1 MYVFVISLII
11 ISIIILAYY
20 EVLANRRLDVVEKE
34 VNNIKLQN
42 QATLKNVEKNQER
55 LEKEMQEYFKKNEE
69 FNEMFQ
75 RQLEEIEKN
84 TKKNN

>member
-11 ISIIILAYY
+11 ISIMILAYY
-20 EVLANRRLDVVEKE
+20 QLLANRRLDKVEKE

-42 QATLKNVEKNQER
+42 QVTLKNVENNQQR

-75 RQLEEIEKN
+75 RQLDKIEEN
-84 TKKNN
+84 TRNN

>member
-11 ISIIILAYY
+11 ISIMILAYY
-20 EVLANRRLDVVEKE
+20 QLLAQKRLDVVEKE

-42 QATLKNVEKNQER
+42 KVTLKNVENNQQR

-75 RQLEEIEKN
+75 RQLDKIEEN
-84 TKKNN
+84 TRND

>member
-1 MYVFVISLII
+1 MYVFVVSLII
-11 ISIIILAYY
+11 MSIMVLAYY
-20 EVLANRRLDVVEKE
+20 QLLANRRLDVVEKE

-55 LEKEMQEYFKKNEE
+55 LEKEMEEHFKKNEE

-75 RQLEEIEKN
+75 RQLDKIEEN
-84 TKKNN
+84 TRND

>member
-1 MYVFVISLII
+1 MYVFVVSLII
-11 ISIIILAYY
+11 MSIMVLAYY
-20 EVLANRRLDVVEKE
+20 QLLANRRLDVVEKE

-42 QATLKNVEKNQER
+42 QATLKNVENNQER

-75 RQLEEIEKN
+75 RQLNKIEEN
-84 TKKNN
+84 TRND

>member
-11 ISIIILAYY
+11 ISIMILAYY
-20 EVLANRRLDVVEKE
+20 QLLAQKRLDVVEKE

-42 QATLKNVEKNQER
+42 QVTLKNVENNQQR

-75 RQLEEIEKN
+75 RQLDKIEEN
-84 TKKNN
+84 TRND

>member
-11 ISIIILAYY
+11 LSIIILAYY

-75 RQLEEIEKN
+75 RQLDKIEEN
-84 TKKNN
+84 TRND

>member
-11 ISIIILAYY
+11 ISIMILAYY
-20 EVLANRRLDVVEKE
+20 QLLANRRLDKVEKE
-34 VNNIKLQN
+34 VNNIKLEN
-42 QATLKNVEKNQER
+42 EATLKKVENNQQR

-75 RQLEEIEKN
+75 RQLDKIEEN
-84 TKKNN
+84 TRND

>member
-1 MYVFVISLII
+1 MYVFVVSLII
-11 ISIIILAYY
+11 MSIMVLAYY
-20 EVLANRRLDVVEKE
+20 QLLANRRLDVVEKE

-75 RQLEEIEKN
+75 RQLDKIEEN
-84 TKKNN
+84 TRND

>member
-11 ISIIILAYY
+11 ISIMILAYY
-20 EVLANRRLDVVEKE
+20 QLLANRRLDKVEKE
-34 VNNIKLQN
+34 VNNIKLEN
-42 QATLKNVEKNQER
+42 EATLKKVEKNQER

-75 RQLEEIEKN
+75 RQLDKIEEN
-84 TKKNN
+84 TRND

>member
-1 MYVFVISLII
+1 MYVFIISLVIL
-11 ISIIILAYY
+11 SIIVLAYY

-69 FNEMFQ
+69 FNEIFQ
-75 RQLEEIEKN
+75 RQLDKIEEN
-84 TKKNN
+84 TRND

>member
-11 ISIIILAYY
+11 ISIMILAYY
-20 EVLANRRLDVVEKE
+20 QLLANRRLDKVEKE

-42 QATLKNVEKNQER
+42 QVTLKNVENNQER

-69 FNEMFQ
+69 FNEIFQ
-75 RQLEEIEKN
+75 RQLDKIEEN
-84 TKKNN
+84 TRND

>member
-11 ISIIILAYY
+11 ISIMILAYY
-20 EVLANRRLDVVEKE
+20 QLLANRRLDKVEKE

-42 QATLKNVEKNQER
+42 QVTLKNVENNQER

-75 RQLEEIEKN
+75 RQLDKIEEN
-84 TKKNN
+84 TRND

>member
-11 ISIIILAYY
+11 ISIMILAYY
-20 EVLANRRLDVVEKE
+20 QLLANKRLDVVEKE

-42 QATLKNVEKNQER
+42 QVTLKNVENNQQR

-75 RQLEEIEKN
+75 RQLDKIEEN
-84 TKKNN
+84 TRNN

>member
-11 ISIIILAYY
+11 ISIMILAYY
-20 EVLANRRLDVVEKE
+20 QLLANRRLDKVEKE

-42 QATLKNVEKNQER
+42 QVTLKNVENNQER

-75 RQLEEIEKN
+75 RQLEKIEEN
-84 TKKNN
+84 TRNN

>member
-1 MYVFVISLII
+1 MYTFIVSLII
-11 ISIIILAYY
+11 IAIIILAYY

-75 RQLEEIEKN
+75 RQLDKIEEN
-84 TKKNN
+84 TRND

>member
-11 ISIIILAYY
+11 ISIMILAYY
-20 EVLANRRLDVVEKE
+20 QLLANRRLDKVEKE

-42 QATLKNVEKNQER
+42 QVTLKNVENNQER

-75 RQLEEIEKN
+75 RQLDKIEEN
-84 TKKNN
+84 TRNN